1 MKSYIATLSSKTES
15 FKSGNLSDIRNWA
28 KSNGVIGEV
37 LSIARSESPL
47 KVEKT
52 LIIEAKDI
60 ERTGF
65 IGMKAELAVYNGVN
79 MF

>member
-1 MKSYIATLSSKTES
+1 MKSYVATLRSNTES
-15 FKSGNLSDIRNWA
+15 FKSSNLDDIRNWA
-28 KSNGVIGEV
+28 KSNGVIGDV

-47 KVEKT
+47 NIEKT
-52 LIIEAKDI
+52 LVIEAKDI

>member
-1 MKSYIATLSSKTES
+1 MKYYIATLSSKTES
-15 FKSGNLSDIRNWA
+15 FKSSNLDEIRDWS
-28 KSNGVIGEV
+28 KSNGVIGDM

-47 KVEKT
+47 KIEKT
-52 LIIEAKDI
+52 LVIEDKDI

>member
-1 MKSYIATLSSKTES
+1 MKYYVATLSSNTES
-15 FKSGNLSDIRNWA
+15 FKSSNLDEIRFWV
-28 KSNGVIGEV
+28 KSSGMIGDV

-47 KVEKT
+47 KIEKT
-52 LIIEAKDI
+52 LVIEAKDI

>member
-1 MKSYIATLSSKTES
+1 MKSYIATLSSNTES
-15 FKSGNLSDIRNWA
+15 FKSSSLDEIRDWA
-28 KSNGVIGEV
+28 KSNGVIGDV

-52 LIIEAKDI
+52 LVIEAKDI

-65 IGMKAELAVYNGVN
+65 IGMKAELAVYSGVN

>member
-1 MKSYIATLSSKTES
+1 MKSYIATLSSNTES
-15 FKSGNLSDIRNWA
+15 FKSSNLDEIRFWA
-28 KSNGVIGEV
+28 KSSGVIGDI

-47 KVEKT
+47 KIEKT
-52 LIIEAKDI
+52 LVIEAKDI

>member
-1 MKSYIATLSSKTES
+1 MKSYIATMSGNTES
-15 FKSGNLSDIRNWA
+15 FKSSSLDEIRNWA

-52 LIIEAKDI
+52 LVIEAKDI

>member
-15 FKSGNLSDIRNWA
+15 FKSSNLDEIRNWA
-28 KSNGVIGEV
+28 KSSGVIGDV

-47 KVEKT
+47 KIEKT
-52 LIIEAKDI
+52 LVIEAKDI

>member
-1 MKSYIATLSSKTES
+1 MKSYIATLSSKAES
-15 FKSGNLSDIRNWA
+15 FKSSSLEDIRNWA
-28 KSNGVIGEV
+28 KSSGVIGDI

-52 LIIEAKDI
+52 LVIEAKDI

-79 MF
+79 MV

>member
-1 MKSYIATLSSKTES
+1 MKSYIVTLRSKTES
-15 FKSGNLSDIRNWA
+15 FKSSNLDEIRCWA
-28 KSNGVIGEV
+28 KSNGVIGDV

-52 LIIEAKDI
+52 LVIEAKDI

-65 IGMKAELAVYNGVN
+65 IGMKAELAVYSGVN

>member
-1 MKSYIATLSSKTES
+1 MKSYVATLSSNTES
-15 FKSGNLSDIRNWA
+15 FKSSSLEEIRNWA

-65 IGMKAELAVYNGVN
+65 IGMKAELAVYNGAN

>member
-1 MKSYIATLSSKTES
+1 MKYYMTTLSSNTES
-15 FKSGNLSDIRNWA
+15 FKSSSLEDIRVWA
-28 KSNGVIGEV
+28 KSNGVIGDI

-47 KVEKT
+47 KIEKT
-52 LIIEAKDI
+52 LVIEAKDI

-65 IGMKAELAVYNGVN
+65 IGMKAELAVYSGVN

>member
-15 FKSGNLSDIRNWA
+15 FKSSSLGDIRNWA

-52 LIIEAKDI
+52 LVIEAKDI

-65 IGMKAELAVYNGVN
+65 IGMKSELAVYNGVN

>member
-1 MKSYIATLSSKTES
+1 MKSYIATLSSNTES
-15 FKSGNLSDIRNWA
+15 FKSSSLDEIRNWA
-28 KSNGVIGEV
+28 KSNGVIGDV

-52 LIIEAKDI
+52 LVIEAKDI

>member
-1 MKSYIATLSSKTES
+1 MKYYIATLSSKTES
-15 FKSGNLSDIRNWA
+15 LKSSSLDDVRNWA
-28 KSNGVIGEV
+28 KSNGVIGDV

-52 LIIEAKDI
+52 LVIEAKDI

-65 IGMKAELAVYNGVN
+65 IGMKEELAVYNGIN
-79 MF
+79 IF